1 MLQVE
6 GFDGSL
12 GGVKYG
18 APYGGKK
25 NTLLFADFHGGCGVW
40 VGCACS
46 FLDKLVVVSNREL
59 ENVTSSP
66 SGTTCFQKMVS

>member
-25 NTLLFADFHGGCGVW
+25 APCCLQIFTEV